1 MTVGSTEQKRGV
13 TVNDFTKA
21 VAYRIYTP
29 AGQFREFKVTVRN
42 HSYSGLPLLVLS
54 TEGAAPVSSKET
66 WIQGTMRIDRQEN
79 DCDEFS

>member
-1 MTVGSTEQKRGV
+1 M
-13 TVNDFTKA
+13 
-21 VAYRIYTP
+21 
-29 AGQFREFKVTVRN
+29 RN

-79 DCDEFS
+79 DCDEFSGQIEIKGRGSNSWAKDKSPMRSSSPRNNRLWA